1 MLTKASWPSTKYFK
15 SCAGLKA
22 QGIFQG
28 GQEVEQLLTS
38 ANKKDGIQDRD
49 HVNDDD
55 DDDDDDDDENVA
67 DMEDN
72 HMIIHIYV

>member
-1 MLTKASWPSTKYFK
+1 M
-15 SCAGLKA
+15 
-22 QGIFQG
+22 
-28 GQEVEQLLTS
+28 EQLLTS

-55 DDDDDDDDENVA
+55 DDDDDDDENVA